1 MLPTLVSQ
9 PLIKIQLKWI
19 STIQEV
25 YKRKAALRFFAQ
37 TFSIAA
43 GLLPFSISV
52 SVSAETHPRFN
63 SLFLYFCLSISIH
76 KKKSKK
82 KKKKNQTK
90 KFIEKKTQ
98 KKEEATVALHRKP
111 LFLCSLL
118 CLYSDCART
127 KKKKQNPVLTFL
139 LLLSLSS
146 LKEEENSNNS
156 LSFDLFVTS

>member
-63 SLFLYFCLSISIH
+63 SLFLYFCLSISSH

-82 KKKKNQTK
+82 KKKK
-90 KFIEKKTQ
+90 
-98 KKEEATVALHRKP
+98 
-111 LFLCSLL
+111 
-118 CLYSDCART
+118 
-127 KKKKQNPVLTFL
+127 KKKPNQKIYRKENPKERR
-139 LLLSLSS
+139 SNSS
-146 LKEEENSNNS
+146 SPP
-156 LSFDLFVTS
+156 